1 MRDLAAVIRDAVRAL
16 ATARVRYVIVGGV
29 GANLYGRPRS
39 TFDVD
44 LILAIS
50 EDDAERL
57 AGAFRARRF
66 AVSPEDVRDALR
78 ERSHFTVHD
87 LRSEYRL
94 DCKGAYTA
102 RERVALDLRRR
113 VRAGRGY
120 LYVDAPEDLIV
131 AKLLFGSPQ
140 DVLDAVPRRGRRDGS
155 YASQRRHR
163 LHPLSRPQG
172 PALGYRDGAQ
182 LRGPMAGGRSQE
194 HSTIAR
200 QGRKA

>member
-1 MRDLAAVIRDAVRAL
+1 MRDLAAVVRDAARAL
-16 ATARVRYVIVGGV
+16 AAARVRYVIVGGV

-44 LILAIS
+44 LILAVS
-50 EDDAERL
+50 ADDAARL
-57 AGAFRARRF
+57 AAAFRARGF
-66 AVSPEDVRDALR
+66 EVSPDDIRDALG

-94 DCKGAYTA
+94 DCKGAYSA

-113 VRAGRGY
+113 VRSGRGY

-140 DVLDAVPRRGRRDGS
+140 DVLDAEAV
-155 YASQRRHR
+155 Y
-163 LHPLSRPQG
+163 
-172 PALGYRDGAQ
+172 
-182 LRGPMAGGRSQE
+182 
-194 HSTIAR
+194 AR
-200 QGRKA
+200 QLPRLDLRRVGSLARRFGVAEEWRALRRRVDRILREER

>member
-140 DVLDAVPRRGRRDGS
+140 DVLDAEAV
-155 YASQRRHR
+155 Y
-163 LHPLSRPQG
+163 
-172 PALGYRDGAQ
+172 
-182 LRGPMAGGRSQE
+182 
-194 HSTIAR
+194 AR
-200 QGRKA
+200 QLPRLDLRRVASLARRFGVSEEWRALRRRVDRILREAP

>member
-1 MRDLAAVIRDAVRAL
+1 MRDLAAVIREAVLAL

-50 EDDAERL
+50 EDEAERL
-57 AGAFRARRF
+57 ARAFRSRGF
-66 AVSPEDVRDALR
+66 AVLAEDIRDALR
-78 ERSHFTVHD
+78 ERTHFTVHD
-87 LRSEYRL
+87 RRSEYRL

-102 RERVALDLRRR
+102 RERVALELRRR
-113 VRAGRGY
+113 VRSGRGY

-140 DVLDAVPRRGRRDGS
+140 DVLDAEAV
-155 YASQRRHR
+155 Y
-163 LHPLSRPQG
+163 
-172 PALGYRDGAQ
+172 
-182 LRGPMAGGRSQE
+182 
-194 HSTIAR
+194 AR
-200 QGRKA
+200 QLPRLDLGRIASLARRFGVSKEWQDLRRRVDRILHEQR